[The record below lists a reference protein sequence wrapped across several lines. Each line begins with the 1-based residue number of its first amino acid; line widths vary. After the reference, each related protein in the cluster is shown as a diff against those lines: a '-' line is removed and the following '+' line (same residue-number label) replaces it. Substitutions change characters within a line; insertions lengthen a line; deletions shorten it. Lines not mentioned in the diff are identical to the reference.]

1 MLLGANYYMA
11 STVEIAQRNLEIM
24 SVVRRYRSERKVT
37 MAKCAEEISVGLKR
51 YRLME
56 RGERLVGA
64 ADLEVLMRFLD
75 IPADAIKGALERD
88 NNVKEVLCRVLP
100 GQRLNITVLVGE
112 QAE

>member
-1 MLLGANYYMA
+1 MA
-11 STVEIAQRNLEIM
+11 STTDIATRNNEIM
-24 SVVRRYRSERKVT
+24 DVVYYFRVKRKVT
-37 MAKCAEEISVGLKR
+37 MARCAQEISVGLKR

-56 RGERLVGA
+56 RGERLIGA

-75 IPADAIKGALERD
+75 IPADAIKGRLERD
-88 NNVKEVLCRVLP
+88 NNVQEVLCRVLP